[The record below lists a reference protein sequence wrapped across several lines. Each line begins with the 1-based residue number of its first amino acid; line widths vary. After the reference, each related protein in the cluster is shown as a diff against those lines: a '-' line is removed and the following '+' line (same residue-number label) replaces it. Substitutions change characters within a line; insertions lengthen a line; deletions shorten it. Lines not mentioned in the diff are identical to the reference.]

1 MKKFVSVLLTL
12 VSVICIALAF
22 VGCGNERT
30 EEEVKGRVYRLSY
43 AYKDRGWL
51 DENDLKSVACRQYDC
66 YEMQENPYAGLYKQ
80 KTELSAKEE
89 TDFKKGYCDYYNHNN
104 PREEAEPLEPSDIE
118 ITNYYGTYENNV
130 VAEIKFSEGS
140 VIAEDKLRIGGVDF
154 IRDYN
159 RDIYVFHYV
168 EDWSAPIKVSGSLY
182 DMSKAYE
189 EGLLDENDLKSIA
202 CFCYDRN
209 GKENPYSGTYV
220 QPEQKLSKDQRG
232 ELKKAYLLQIS
243 KQPKADL
250 EYVDIY
256 KYFGTYNGCIVVG
269 MDSDDCW
276 IGTVPVTEIGGVTNV
291 GWGGIYLYR

>member
-1 MKKFVSVLLTL
+1 
-12 VSVICIALAF
+12 
-22 VGCGNERT
+22 
-30 EEEVKGRVYRLSY
+30 
-43 AYKDRGWL
+43 
-51 DENDLKSVACRQYDC
+51 
-66 YEMQENPYAGLYKQ
+66 
-80 KTELSAKEE
+80 
-89 TDFKKGYCDYYNHNN
+89 
-104 PREEAEPLEPSDIE
+104 
-118 ITNYYGTYENNV
+118 
-130 VAEIKFSEGS
+130 
-140 VIAEDKLRIGGVDF
+140 
-154 IRDYN
+154 
-159 RDIYVFHYV
+159 
-168 EDWSAPIKVSGSLY
+168 
-182 DMSKAYE
+182 MSKAYE